1 MLTWKIVGIS
11 KASVLYRYIDYKFD
25 LKRYYFYFYM
35 CTNKYYFFLKKTIKK
50 KTQSTVTMGPFG
62 TCV

>member
-35 CTNKYYFFLKKTIKK
+35 CTNKYYFL
-50 KTQSTVTMGPFG
+50 Q
-62 TCV
+62 